1 MFSIE
6 GGEHMLVLS
15 DYELQKV
22 HGKAITAAAIIG
34 YVMVAAAVAGIIKIL
49 TSSKGRV
56 SLGSFTMTWG

>member
-1 MFSIE
+1 
-6 GGEHMLVLS
+6 MLVLS